1 MLIHRAVLAVA
12 LGAAL
17 ATTGAAQTASQA
29 SKTGS
34 PLTALDY
41 LEIRE
46 LVARYA
52 YAVDTGAEN
61 GAVYASLFAPDG
73 AFLDRTGRA
82 TTGAENL
89 AALARRNTRGRQSA
103 FHFMMNH
110 VIEPTP
116 QGATG
121 REYLLQLRMGESG
134 RPNEIFGGGHYE
146 DEYVKTP
153 AGWRFKKRQFFPSER
168 PESARPAAQ
177 Q

>member
-1 MLIHRAVLAVA
+1 MLILQKTMVTAALSVA
-12 LGAAL
+12 LAA
-17 ATTGAAQTASQA
+17 AAAAQTAGQP
-29 SKTGS
+29 SKS
-34 PLTALDY
+34 VSSLTALDY

-73 AFLDRTGRA
+73 AFLDRNGRA

-110 VIEPTP
+110 VIEPSAE
-116 QGATG
+116 GATG
-121 REYLLQLRMGESG
+121 REYLVQLRMGESG

-168 PESARPAAQ
+168 PEPARSPAQ
-177 Q
+177 